1 MGGNFAWVCI
11 RILEGGHFSIMFAD
25 ADPRMTGLALSF
37 IMDKL
42 FIQAPKFMREV
53 STGSI
58 WIGLLTI
65 SY

>member
-1 MGGNFAWVCI
+1 MGGSYAWVCI
-11 RILEGGHFSIMFAD
+11 RILEGGHFSILDAD
-25 ADPRMTGLALSF
+25 ANPRMIGLALCF

-42 FIQAPKFMREV
+42 FIQAPKFVREV

-58 WIGLLTI
+58 WIDLLTI